1 MCPSSP
7 SMNDCEAYPMR
18 SHLSSPDIRP
28 LENIK
33 NMRTIDS
40 QAVAKYLDA
49 NSPLKRMDFTNNYIN

>member
-1 MCPSSP
+1 MK
-7 SMNDCEAYPMR
+7 DCEASPMR

-28 LENIK
+28 LENLK

-40 QAVAKYLDA
+40 FAVAKYLDA